1 MFSIENRAGYFET
14 GAIELGIDIQRP
26 PTILIV

>member
-1 MFSIENRAGYFET
+1 MFSVENRAGYFET
-14 GAIELGIDIQRP
+14 EVIELGIDIQRP